1 MEMDQGPLG
10 GDPVP
15 WLSQLPRWSV
25 ALLLCAL
32 NLLGNTAS
40 LWIGGVNFYFNGQN
54 GRKMVENRSKHS
66 LASIYLGTKC
76 IRSPLCDKSGRVVQF
91 YVVYLSFS
99 VSTCSL
105 HYVSTTRLQPHT
117 QRSKI
122 WITCKSG
129 VGPDLKCTV

>member
-32 NLLGNTAS
+32 NLLGNRDR

-54 GRKMVENRSKHS
+54 GRKMDLNIAWLQYIWGRSVSGHRCVISLVEWSNSMSYICHFQS
-66 LASIYLGTKC
+66 LH
-76 IRSPLCDKSGRVVQF
+76 
-91 YVVYLSFS
+91 VVY
-99 VSTCSL
+99 TMYQPPDCSL
-105 HYVSTTRLQPHT
+105 THREHDMDHLQ
-117 QRSKI
+117 K
-122 WITCKSG
+122 WSG
-129 VGPDLKCTV
+129 ARP